1 MVVVQAVMVVVVGV
15 VDMVGIVQK
24 DQATVILEVQ
34 TVPLVTGA
42 LVQEVQ
48 TAHQEVMGDL
58 VQTVLHSQ
66 VEGAALVG
74 LD

>member
-1 MVVVQAVMVVVVGV
+1 MVVVKVVMVVVVVV
-15 VDMVGIVQK
+15 VDMVVIVHK
-24 DQATVILEVQ
+24 DQATVILVVQ
-34 TVPLVTGA
+34 IVPLVTGA

-48 TAHQEVMGDL
+48 TVHQEVMGDL
-58 VQTVLHSQ
+58 VQTLLHSQ

>member
-24 DQATVILEVQ
+24 DQATVIPEVQ
-34 TVPLVTGA
+34 TVPLVTEA